1 MKNALKA
8 IILVPIALLIV
19 VFAVANRQITTI
31 SLDPFNSV
39 TPALALSAPLFL
51 VILLMVILGVIV
63 GGVASWMSQ
72 SPVRSAARQARS
84 DSERLRRE
92 LQETR
97 LELDLV
103 HRQQAALRPST
114 AIQPALL
121 EREVV

>member
-8 IILVPIALLIV
+8 IVLVPIAALIV
-19 VFAVANRQITTI
+19 IFAVANRQIITI
-31 SLDPFNSV
+31 SLDPFNSE

-51 VILLMVILGVIV
+51 VILLMVILGVLI
-63 GGVASWMSQ
+63 GGIASWISQ
-72 SPVRSAARQARS
+72 GAVRSAARQARVEA
-84 DSERLRRE
+84 ERLRRE

-103 HRQQAALRPST
+103 HRQQAAARAVSP
-114 AIQPALL
+114 QQALI

>member
-8 IILVPIALLIV
+8 IILVPIALVIV

-31 SLDPFNSV
+31 SLDPFNSE
-39 TPALALSAPLFL
+39 TPAFALSAPLFL
-51 VILLMVILGVIV
+51 VILLMVILGVII
-63 GGVASWMSQ
+63 GGVASWLSQ
-72 SPVRSAARQARS
+72 GAVRSAARQARS
-84 DSERLRRE
+84 DAERLRRE

-103 HRQQAALRPST
+103 HRQQAALRPVT
-114 AIQPALL
+114 AVQPALL